1 MEIVRR
7 FRTGDVVRITS
18 ALPYRINP
26 YEYANLEAIVMGDPY
41 DFFNDE
47 DEDDEDTSTYDE
59 NGLDENGHLHCDC
72 DPQYKLLFFDGRGEC
87 AWFEHRCLTFVRR
100 SSLEEIAAIKRF
112 GKIQHKSMELFDWV
126 RHHWHK
132 IHAKNPEKLN
142 QLIDLLE
149 KAKLRLEKGGSNA
162 TGNGS

>member
-18 ALPYRINP
+18 AERFSVDPYKCVG
-26 YEYANLEAIVMGDPY
+26 LEAIVMGDPY

-47 DEDDEDTSTYDE
+47 DESDEDTPTYDE
-59 NGLDENGHLHCDC
+59 NGLDENGNMYYE
-72 DPQYKLLFFDGRGEC
+72 PKYKLLFFDGRG
-87 AWFEHRCLTFVRR
+87 AISWFEHRCLTFVRR
-100 SSLEEIAAIKRF
+100 SSLEEIAAIKKFERL
-112 GKIQHKSMELFDWV
+112 QYKSMELFDWV

-162 TGNGS
+162 NGNGS